1 MKNQQNIIIGVV
13 TAIIVVSLV
22 GLVASNKKS
31 NVKKSSV
38 ELPQTEAIPTLDS
51 SVQVQLTGKNRGRA
65 VELSIDNIPDQT
77 TSIEYSMSYQ
87 TKQQGLQGIIGT
99 IEVKSGEKKRSVSR
113 ELGTC
118 SSGTCIY
125 HEVDGKIKL
134 ELKFSG
140 VYGERIYDKEFEM

>member
-13 TAIIVVSLV
+13 TAIIVISLV

-38 ELPQTEAIPTLDS
+38 ELPQTKAIPTLDS
-51 SVQVQLTGKNRGRA
+51 SVQVQLTGKNRRRA

-99 IEVKSGEKKRSVSR
+99 IEVEAGEKKRSVSR

>member
-1 MKNQQNIIIGVV
+1 MKQQQNVIIGIVI
-13 TAIIVVSLV
+13 AIIVISLV
-22 GLVASNKKS
+22 GFVASNKKS
-31 NVKKSSV
+31 NTKKSTV
-38 ELPQTEAIPTLDS
+38 ELPETEVIPTLDS
-51 SVQVQLTGKNRGRA
+51 SVQVVLAGKNRGRA
-65 VELSIDNIPDQT
+65 VELSIDNIPEKT

-87 TKQQGLQGIIGT
+87 TMQQGLQGIIGT
-99 IEVKSGEKKRSVSR
+99 IEVVDGEKKRSVSR

-140 VYGERIYDKEFEM
+140 AYGERIYDKEFEL